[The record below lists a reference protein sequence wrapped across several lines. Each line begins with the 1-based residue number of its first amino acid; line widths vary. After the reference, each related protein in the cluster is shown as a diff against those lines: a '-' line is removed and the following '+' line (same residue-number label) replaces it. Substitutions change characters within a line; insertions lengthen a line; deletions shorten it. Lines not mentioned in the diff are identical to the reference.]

1 MNHFRLYPLVKN
13 VSRYLSKP
21 SLYSRSS
28 FNQGMTLKDKKGS
41 VRRDIGIYHEIPVIE
56 GVCEIKQF
64 GLIKVRS
71 SKSLCNYG
79 REIKLDNNAES
90 SYEIL
95 GCGMVLLKNYISLDD
110 QVEIVNL
117 CQDLGFKAL
126 GFDKRKEKLG
136 VHMML
141 LGRKWF
147 TSEYDTYKWSL
158 QPLLVPDKIIS
169 LVNSSIQDSQLHL
182 NLKHG
187 YSSVCSKHSIVRFY
201 ENTGQIALHEEH
213 DKVYWYPYVGKGWP
227 AVSFFIGDSAE
238 YFFSNSGNVNEADK
252 VLLESG
258 DAAKCSASTKSI
270 RSGSHTDIGA
280 RRSNEDQHIH
290 IDDVAKH
297 LGDDVYKWANLP
309 SSFYAVFDGHGGA
322 EAASYVKEH
331 AMRLF
336 FESSDLPN
344 ATTLDGSVDELFL
357 KELQDCH
364 CKAFLQADQNLK
376 EECSISDYC
385 GTTALTVL
393 VLGRH
398 LLISNAGDC
407 RVVISRK
414 GVAKQMSNDHR
425 PSNLLEKKRV
435 EELGGYFE
443 DGYLNGELAVTRA
456 LGDRCMKSESPLIAE
471 PEMTQMVLT
480 KDDEF
485 MIIGCDGIWDVMSNE
500 EAVSLVRKQLMQHN
514 DPQRCATELI
524 NQALRLHTSDNLTAI
539 VVCFS
544 SHIEPP
550 KPWRPRRG
558 FRESAQ

>member
-1 MNHFRLYPLVKN
+1 MMMI
-13 VSRYLSKP
+13 VSQDQAATTTSESKM
-21 SLYSRSS
+21 
-28 FNQGMTLKDKKGS
+28 MTTMKMT
-41 VRRDIGIYHEIPVIE
+41 E
-56 GVCEIKQF
+56 
-64 GLIKVRS
+64 
-71 SKSLCNYG
+71 KSTLQLN
-79 REIKLDNNAES
+79 
-90 SYEIL
+90 IL
-95 GCGMVLLKNYISLDD
+95 LDD
-110 QVEIVNL
+110 AVSIS
-117 CQDLGFKAL
+117 
-126 GFDKRKEKLG
+126 EKL
-136 VHMML
+136 
-141 LGRKWF
+141 
-147 TSEYDTYKWSL
+147 
-158 QPLLVPDKIIS
+158 
-169 LVNSSIQDSQLHL
+169 
-182 NLKHG
+182 
-187 YSSVCSKHSIVRFY
+187 
-201 ENTGQIALHEEH
+201 
-213 DKVYWYPYVGKGWP
+213 
-227 AVSFFIGDSAE
+227 
-238 YFFSNSGNVNEADK
+238 
-252 VLLESG
+252 
-258 DAAKCSASTKSI
+258 AAMKCSASTNSL

-322 EAASYVKEH
+322 EAASYVKNH

-336 FESSDLPN
+336 FENSDLPE
-344 ATTLDGSVDELFL
+344 ATKSDGSVDELFL
-357 KELQDCH
+357 KELQDFH
-364 CKAFLQADQNLK
+364 CKVFLQADKDLK
-376 EECSISDYC
+376 EERSISDYC

-393 VLGRH
+393 ALGRH

-407 RVVISRK
+407 RAVISRK
-414 GVAKQMSNDHR
+414 GVAKQMSNDHK

-443 DGYLNGELAVTRA
+443 DGYLNGELSVTRA
-456 LGDRCMKSESPLIAE
+456 LGRQIKSKSPLIAE
-471 PEMTQMVLT
+471 PEMTEIVLT
-480 KDDEF
+480 DDDEF